1 MTLGRYTA
9 QRAAQ
14 FNSVLAG
21 SIGALAGPIAA
32 ILLLTGLYCA
42 GLGLGQLSGGISL
55 PRLFDGPAKPP
66 PDHFPVLQPS
76 RPIRIAIPSIE
87 VRAPV
92 DAVGLDADGSI
103 ATPALY
109 KHNEAGWYERG
120 PAPGQ
125 YGPAVIVGHVDT
137 RTGPAVFRQL
147 DRLRPGARI
156 EVTRRD
162 RRVAVFEVNS
172 VERFAKSHL
181 PANRVYGDFSRPA
194 LRLITCGG
202 QWVGGRLGYADNV
215 VVFAS
220 LVSAYQ
226 S

>member
-1 MTLGRYTA
+1 VRLTG
-9 QRAAQ
+9 
-14 FNSVLAG
+14 VLAG
-21 SIGALAGPIAA
+21 PLAA
-32 ILLLTGLYCA
+32 ILLLIGLFCA

-55 PRLFDGPAKPP
+55 PRLFDSPAQRPATR
-66 PDHFPVLQPS
+66 FPVLKPS
-76 RPIRIAIPSIE
+76 RPVRIAIPSIE

-92 DAVGLDADGSI
+92 EAVGLAADGTI
-103 ATPALY
+103 APPALD
-109 KHNEAGWYERG
+109 KHNEAGWYEQG

-137 RTGPAVFRQL
+137 RTGPAVFKQL

-172 VERFAKSHL
+172 VERFDKSHL
-181 PANRVYGDFSRPA
+181 PAKRVYGDFSRPG

-202 QWVGGRLGYADNV
+202 KWVGGRLGYADNV

-220 LVSAYQ
+220 LVSA
-226 S
+226 SKT